1 MKTPVAKSSD
11 LHVTIDKEAK
21 VTEDEDENENGSEH
35 PNSPHQKK
43 GKRRTHC
50 SGLESSWGA
59 LGSHKDACPNA
70 ARQRREKPSLQRGVG
85 APSSQS
91 GRQQPLF
98 LRTEVREAQDQMGNM
113 TSLHMRSHMTGS
125 SVS

>member
-21 VTEDEDENENGSEH
+21 VTEDEDENENRSEH

-70 ARQRREKPSLQRGVG
+70 ARQRGEKPSPQRGVG
-85 APSSQS
+85 PPVPNQADSSPFSS
-91 GRQQPLF
+91 GQKSRSSRPNGKHDF
-98 LRTEVREAQDQMGNM
+98 
-113 TSLHMRSHMTGS
+113 TSHEEPYDR
-125 SVS
+125 